1 MASVPAVAAVPPP
14 ARSKLIKSETGIVPM
29 NDAKLYGQTGE
40 ATGKNDPVP
49 DLMPRDSPL
58 PPSRLV
64 CPPLNPDP
72 WEPIAAR
79 RSGSAGEASSL
90 WSVSAVETA
99 PLGYFVTVGSEAH
112 RLTNLTRML
121 I

>member
-14 ARSKLIKSETGIVPM
+14 ARNKLIKSETGIVPM

-49 DLMPRDSPL
+49 DLMSRDPPL

-64 CPPLNPDP
+64 IPRHSILTPGNLSPPGDQAQPVRPRLYGVFLQLRQLRWDILLR
-72 WEPIAAR
+72 WV
-79 RSGSAGEASSL
+79 L
-90 WSVSAVETA
+90 
-99 PLGYFVTVGSEAH
+99 
-112 RLTNLTRML
+112 RLTD
-121 I
+121 